1 MSADELTSATSS
13 SPRLVAGRYRLGAR
27 RGSSIDAALFEAV
40 DEELGRPVVVKLV
53 HPDTS
58 ARPEV
63 QTEFREKMEIAGAI
77 HHPNIAVAHSWGV
90 TDWKG
95 NRVLFVVSEQLT
107 GGSVRDML
115 DRGRLLTPSQ
125 ALLVGL
131 DACKALDQLHRR
143 GLVHGDIR
151 PGTLVFGDDRRL
163 RVVDPGL
170 SQVLA
175 IADDNVHRSN
185 DLAKY
190 ASPEQAQGGAIEARS
205 DVYSLCLTL
214 FETLTGTVPFVGDST
229 VATLANRVDRLL
241 PVSADLGPLA
251 TVLER
256 AGRPN
261 PGERFTAA
269 EFARALLQAA
279 ERLPRPEPLP
289 ILANSLFG
297 ADPGE
302 TGDLT
307 DPTGVMLPPTMAVAV
322 TPPASAPVVEPAP
335 LLVVPVDAPV
345 EPESTPV
352 AAAPV
357 AATPVPPPPVPA
369 AATTATPDD
378 DIDPRD
384 EFPEAP
390 PTPGRT
396 RKRLVL
402 LLLLLAIA
410 GGALAWYNARPEM
423 RMVPELAGMEE
434 GVALNAVAGDFEAV
448 AAQESSEEVGAG
460 LVIRTDPVPGIEL
473 EKGSALT
480 LFIST
485 GPAPRVLPELAGLT
499 VAEATAELEGLGL
512 VAELGDPAFD
522 ETAALDT
529 VLSWT
534 VPDSPTLVAGG
545 TVTKG
550 TTVRLVASA
559 GPAPRTVPDLT
570 GQTLDAATATL
581 AGVQLTITQ
590 TGEEFSDT
598 IAAGQVM
605 RQDPAPGAAAARDS
619 NVNVV
624 LSKGRAPIK
633 IPAMTDPRP
642 AAVRAALEQ
651 AGFVVAA
658 VEGDPT
664 KKFIGLRVNGK
675 PVNVGQE
682 FPYGTQVVLLY
693 ALL

>member
-1 MSADELTSATSS
+1 MSADALTPATSP

-53 HPDTS
+53 HPETS

-63 QTEFREKMEIAGAI
+63 QADFREKMEQAGAI
-77 HHPNIAVAHSWGV
+77 HHPNIAVAHSWGI

-297 ADPGE
+297 ADPGDS
-302 TGDLT
+302 GDLT
-307 DPTGVMLPPTMAVAV
+307 DPTGVLLPPTMAVPVVAAV
-322 TPPASAPVVEPAP
+322 VPVGAPVEPEP

-345 EPESTPV
+345 EPDP
-352 AAAPV
+352 APV
-357 AATPVPPPPVPA
+357 AAVPAPPPPLPA
-369 AATTATPDD
+369 IETGTDD
-378 DIDPRD
+378 EIDPRD

-423 RMVPELAGMEE
+423 RTVPALAGMEE

-448 AAQESSEEVGAG
+448 AAQESSEDVGAG

-499 VAEATAELEGLGL
+499 VAAATAELEGLGL
-512 VAELGDPAFD
+512 VAEVGDPAFD
-522 ETAALDT
+522 ETVPVDT

-534 VPDSPTLVAGG
+534 VPDSPSLVAGG
-545 TVTKG
+545 TVVKG

-559 GPAPRTVPDLT
+559 GPAPRAVPDLT
-570 GQTLDAATATL
+570 GQTLDAATASL
-581 AGVQLTITQ
+581 AAVQLTITQ

-605 RQDPAPGAAAARDS
+605 RQDPAPGASAARDS

-633 IPAMTDPRP
+633 VPVFTDPAP
-642 AAVRAALEQ
+642 AAVRAALEK

-664 KKFIGLRVNGK
+664 KAFIGLRVGSD
-675 PVNVGQE
+675 PARSGQE

>member
-1 MSADELTSATSS
+1 MSADEPTSAPSP

-27 RGSSIDAALFEAV
+27 RGNSIDAALFEAI
-40 DEELGRPVVVKLV
+40 DEQLGRPVVVKLV
-53 HPDTS
+53 HPETS
-58 ARPEV
+58 ARPDV
-63 QTEFREKMEIAGAI
+63 QAEFRETMDLAGAI

-190 ASPEQAQGGAIEARS
+190 ASPEQAQGQPLQARS

-261 PGERFTAA
+261 PDERFTAA

-297 ADPGE
+297 ADPGDG
-302 TGDLT
+302 GDLT
-307 DPTGVMLPPTMAVAV
+307 DPTGVLLPPTMAV
-322 TPPASAPVVEPAP
+322 PVVQPQPEPAP
-335 LLVVPVDAPV
+335 APAPTEVVPV
-345 EPESTPV
+345 
-352 AAAPV
+352 AAV
-357 AATPVPPPPVPA
+357 PVPPPPLSVPA
-369 AATTATPDD
+369 EEASVDPAAD

-384 EFPEAP
+384 EFPDAP
-390 PTPGRT
+390 PAPGRT

-423 RMVPELAGMEE
+423 RTVPELAGMEE
-434 GVALNAVAGDFEAV
+434 GVALNAVAGDFEGV
-448 AAQESSEEVGAG
+448 VAQESSEDVGAG
-460 LVIRTDPVPGIEL
+460 LVIRTDPVPGVEI

-480 LFIST
+480 LFVST

-512 VAELGDPAFD
+512 ITEVGDPAYD
-522 ETAALDT
+522 ETVPLDT
-529 VLSWT
+529 VLSWS

-570 GQTLDAATATL
+570 GQTLDAATAAL

-605 RQDPAPGAAAARDS
+605 RQDPAPGATAARDS

-624 LSKGRAPIK
+624 LSKGRAPIR
-633 IPAMTDPRP
+633 IPTMTDPSP
-642 AAVRAALEQ
+642 TAVRAALEQ
-651 AGFVVAA
+651 VGFVVAGI
-658 VEGDPT
+658 EGDTT
-664 KKFIGLRVNGK
+664 KPFLGLRVDGK
-675 PVNVGQE
+675 QVFAGQE
-682 FPYGTQVVLLY
+682 FPYGTQVVLVY
-693 ALL
+693 ATA